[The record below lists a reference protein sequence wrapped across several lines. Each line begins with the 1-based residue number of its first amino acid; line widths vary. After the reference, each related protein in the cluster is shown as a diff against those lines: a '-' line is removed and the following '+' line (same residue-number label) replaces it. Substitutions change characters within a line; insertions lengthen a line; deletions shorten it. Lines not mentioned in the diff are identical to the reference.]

1 MAVTARQARLH
12 PAWIAAGVAFVALL
26 CAAGFRAAPGVL
38 MVPLQEEFGW
48 SRGLVSL
55 AVGVNLVLFGLTAP
69 FAAALMERFGVRAVV
84 SVALLLIAAGS
95 GLSVGVTSSW
105 QLVLLWGV
113 LIGLGTGSMALVFA
127 ATVANRWFVRRRGLV
142 MGVLT
147 AASATGQL
155 VFLPVVAWMSE
166 RSGWRAASLVVSA
179 AALAVIPLVQLRLRD
194 GPAEL
199 GVAPYG
205 APADPPMD
213 GPGAD
218 PPADHP
224 ADPPVDTRRLPSRP
238 SATLPVRGPR
248 STVGRGF
255 ERGQVR
261 GSSHGTDGRSN
272 RGIDADRGPEG
283 PARRALTTLAVA
295 ARTRTFWALAVG
307 FAICGASTNGL
318 IATHFIP
325 SAHDHG
331 MPETTAAGLLA
342 VVGVFDIVGTVASG
356 WLTDKVN
363 PRLLLAAYYSL
374 RGAGLL
380 MLPAL
385 LSDSLHPSIIV
396 FVVVYGLDWV
406 ATVPP
411 TAALCREAF
420 GEAGSVVFGW
430 VFAAHQIGAAVVS
443 VGAGVIRDTT
453 GQYTTAWVGAAC
465 LCLVAAFVSTR
476 VGRPVE
482 PVSP

>member
-1 MAVTARQARLH
+1 MVATSARRVRLH

-69 FAAALMERFGVRAVV
+69 FAAALMERFGVRAVT
-84 SVALLLIAAGS
+84 SVALGLIAAGS
-95 GLSVGVTSSW
+95 GLSIEVTASW

-127 ATVANRWFVRRRGLV
+127 SVVATRWFIRRRGLV
-142 MGVLT
+142 MGILT

-155 VFLPVVAWMSE
+155 VFLPVLAWMAE
-166 RSGWRAASLVVSA
+166 RSGWREASLVVSLA
-179 AALAVIPLVQLRLRD
+179 AVAVIPLVLLCLRD
-194 GPAEL
+194 SPAAL
-199 GVAPYG
+199 GVSPYG
-205 APADPPMD
+205 APD
-213 GPGAD
+213 G
-218 PPADHP
+218 
-224 ADPPVDTRRLPSRP
+224 PPVDHPGSPARR
-238 SATLPVRGPR
+238 
-248 STVGRGF
+248 
-255 ERGQVR
+255 
-261 GSSHGTDGRSN
+261 GT
-272 RGIDADRGPEG
+272 PG
-283 PARRALTTLAVA
+283 PARVALTTLAAA
-295 ARTRTFWALAVG
+295 ARTRTFWALAG
-307 FAICGASTNGL
+307 AFAICGASTNGL
-318 IATHFIP
+318 IGTHFIP

-356 WLTDKVN
+356 WLTDKLN
-363 PRLLLAAYYSL
+363 PRLLLVAYYSL
-374 RGAGLL
+374 RGVGLL
-380 MLPAL
+380 LLPGL
-385 LSDSLHPSIIV
+385 LSDSLHPSIIA

-411 TAALCREAF
+411 TAALCREVF

-443 VGAGVIRDTT
+443 VGAGVVRDVT
-453 GQYTTAWVGAAC
+453 GQYTMAWVGAAC
-465 LCLVAAFVSTR
+465 LCLMAAFASTR
-476 VGRPVE
+476 VGRAAD

>member
-1 MAVTARQARLH
+1 LVVTAQRQRLH
-12 PAWIAAGVAFVALL
+12 PAWVAAGVAFVALL

-95 GLSVGVTSSW
+95 GLSVWVTSAW

-155 VFLPVVAWMSE
+155 VFLPVVAWVTG
-166 RSGWRAASLVVSA
+166 RSGWRAASLVVAA
-179 AALAVIPLVQLRLRD
+179 AALAVIPLVVLRLRNS
-194 GPAEL
+194 PAEL

-205 APADPPMD
+205 A
-213 GPGAD
+213 D
-218 PPADHP
+218 PPADT
-224 ADPPVDTRRLPSRP
+224 PVDSQSPRFPG
-238 SATLPVRGPR
+238 SATLPARGPTPGV
-248 STVGRGF
+248 SGASL
-255 ERGQVR
+255 R
-261 GSSHGTDGRSN
+261 GSGGGSATFPVG
-272 RGIDADRGPEG
+272 G
-283 PARRALTTLAVA
+283 PARRAVEVLASA

-342 VVGVFDIVGTVASG
+342 VVGLFDIVGTVASG

-363 PRLLLAAYYSL
+363 PRLLLAAYYGL

-380 MLPAL
+380 MLPSL
-385 LSDSLHPSIIV
+385 LSDSLHPSMIA

-453 GQYTTAWVGAAC
+453 GQYTLAWVGAAC

-476 VGRPVE
+476 VGRPAA

>member
-1 MAVTARQARLH
+1 MVVAARRSRVH
-12 PAWIAAGVAFVALL
+12 PAWVAAGVAFVALL

-69 FAAALMERFGVRAVV
+69 FAAALMERFGVRAVTG
-84 SVALLLIAAGS
+84 VALALIAAGS
-95 GLSVGVTSSW
+95 GLSVAVTASW

-127 ATVANRWFVRRRGLV
+127 AIVANRWFVRRRGLV
-142 MGVLT
+142 MGILT
-147 AASATGQL
+147 SASATGQL
-155 VFLPVVAWMSE
+155 IFLPVLAWMTE
-166 RSGWRAASLVVSA
+166 RSGWRAASLVVAA
-179 AALAVIPLVQLRLRD
+179 AALAVIPLVVLRLRD
-194 GPAEL
+194 SPADL

-205 APADPPMD
+205 APVDN
-213 GPGAD
+213 
-218 PPADHP
+218 PANSLR
-224 ADPPVDTRRLPSRP
+224 T
-238 SATLPVRGPR
+238 SATLPVRGPT
-248 STVGRGF
+248 SGVVG
-255 ERGQVR
+255 V
-261 GSSHGTDGRSN
+261 S
-272 RGIDADRGPEG
+272 G
-283 PARRALTTLAVA
+283 PARRAVTTLVEA
-295 ARTRTFWALAVG
+295 ARTRTFWALAIG

-331 MPETTAAGLLA
+331 MAETTAAGLLA
-342 VVGVFDIVGTVASG
+342 VVGIFDIVGTVASG
-356 WLTDKVN
+356 WLTDKLN
-363 PRLLLAAYYSL
+363 PRLLLAAYYTL
-374 RGAGLL
+374 RGAGLV
-380 MLPAL
+380 MLPGL

-420 GEAGSVVFGW
+420 GEAGQVVFGW

-443 VGAGVIRDTT
+443 VGAGVVRDLT
-453 GQYTTAWVGAAC
+453 GQYTMAWIGAAC
-465 LCLVAAFVSTR
+465 LCLVAAFASTR
-476 VGRPVE
+476 VGRPAGR
-482 PVSP
+482 PLSP

>member
-1 MAVTARQARLH
+1 MVATARRARLH

-69 FAAALMERFGVRAVV
+69 FAAALMERFGVRAVT
-84 SVALLLIAAGS
+84 SVALGLIAAGS
-95 GLSVGVTSSW
+95 GLSIEVTAGW

-127 ATVANRWFVRRRGLV
+127 SIVANRWFVRRRGLV
-142 MGVLT
+142 MGILT

-155 VFLPVVAWMSE
+155 VFLPVLAWVVE
-166 RSGWRAASLVVSA
+166 RSGWREASLVVSLA
-179 AALAVIPLVQLRLRD
+179 AVAVIPLVLLCLRD
-194 GPAEL
+194 SPAAL
-199 GVAPYG
+199 GVTPYG
-205 APADPPMD
+205 APDDP
-213 GPGAD
+213 AV
-218 PPADHP
+218 
-224 ADPPVDTRRLPSRP
+224 DPPVDNLGSPSRP
-238 SATLPVRGPR
+238 SATLP
-248 STVGRGF
+248 
-255 ERGQVR
+255 
-261 GSSHGTDGRSN
+261 
-272 RGIDADRGPEG
+272 G
-283 PARRALTTLAVA
+283 PARVALSTLAAA
-295 ARTRTFWALAVG
+295 ARTRTFWALAG
-307 FAICGASTNGL
+307 AFAICGASTNGL
-318 IATHFIP
+318 IGTHFIP

-363 PRLLLAAYYSL
+363 PRLLLVAYYTL

-380 MLPAL
+380 MLPGL
-385 LSDSLHPSIIV
+385 LSDSLHPSIIA

-411 TAALCREAF
+411 TAALCREVF
-420 GEAGSVVFGW
+420 GEDGSVVFGW
-430 VFAAHQIGAAVVS
+430 VFAAHQIGAAVSS
-443 VGAGVIRDTT
+443 VGAGVIRDAT
-453 GQYTTAWVGAAC
+453 GQYTVAWVGAAC
-465 LCLVAAFVSTR
+465 LCLVAAFASTR
-476 VGRPVE
+476 VGRPPE
-482 PVSP
+482 PVSS